1 MNALVLN
8 RCDYIIVQDLEQLQ
22 AAAAIVMIVV
32 GEIRRPTIHG
42 LLPLGV
48 LTGAL
53 LLTWGPLNFIEKII
67 QDFQNQET

>member
-1 MNALVLN
+1 
-8 RCDYIIVQDLEQLQ
+8 
-22 AAAAIVMIVV
+22 MITR

-53 LLTWGPLNFIEKII
+53 LLTWGPSNSIEKI
-67 QDFQNQET
+67 QDFQNQAAFKAIIMKGGK